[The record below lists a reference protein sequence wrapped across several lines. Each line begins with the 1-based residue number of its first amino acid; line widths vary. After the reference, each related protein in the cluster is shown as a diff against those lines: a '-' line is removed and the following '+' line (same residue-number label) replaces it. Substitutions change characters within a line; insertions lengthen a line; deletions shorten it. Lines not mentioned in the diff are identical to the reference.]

1 MYNLKTLGRHILVEY
16 YNCDPEILKDP
27 AFIEKE
33 MKQAALEA
41 KATIVESVFHH
52 FNPWGVSGAVIVE
65 ESHLTIHTW
74 PEYGFASADFFTCGD
89 IDPWESFEYLEKV
102 LKAEFSESVE
112 IPRGLTAKIRK
123 HAKVDLGEM
132 SHKCMSEVSE

>member
-1 MYNLKTLGRHILVEY
+1 MYNLKTLGRHILVEF

-27 AFIEKE
+27 NFIEKQ
-33 MKQAALEA
+33 MKEAAICA

-89 IDPWESFEYLEKV
+89 IDPWKSFEYLENV

-112 IPRGLTAKIRK
+112 IPRGLTAKIQK
-123 HAKVDLGEM
+123 HAKVDLGEI
-132 SHKCMSEVSE
+132 SHKCLEVSE

>member
-16 YNCDPEILKDP
+16 YNCEPEVLKDP
-27 AFIEKE
+27 EYIENE
-33 MKQAALEA
+33 MRQAALEA
-41 KATIVESVFHH
+41 GATIVTSDFHH
-52 FNPWGVSGAVIVE
+52 FNPWGVSGAVIVA

-89 IDPWESFEYLEKV
+89 IDPWKSFEYLEKS

-112 IPRGLTAKIRK
+112 IPRGLTAKIQK
-123 HAKVDLGEM
+123 NSPVDFGDM
-132 SHKCMSEVSE
+132 SHKGASEGEQ

>member
-1 MYNLKTLGRHILVEY
+1 MHNLRTLGRHILVEY
-16 YNCDPEILKDP
+16 YNCDPEILRDSS
-27 AFIEKE
+27 FIERE
-33 MKQAALEA
+33 MNQAALA
-41 KATIVESVFHH
+41 ASATVVESNFHH
-52 FNPWGVSGAVIVE
+52 FSPWGVSGAVIIA

-89 IDPWESFEYLEKV
+89 IDPWKSFEYLEKA

-123 HAKVDLGEM
+123 HAKVDFG
-132 SHKCMSEVSE
+132 